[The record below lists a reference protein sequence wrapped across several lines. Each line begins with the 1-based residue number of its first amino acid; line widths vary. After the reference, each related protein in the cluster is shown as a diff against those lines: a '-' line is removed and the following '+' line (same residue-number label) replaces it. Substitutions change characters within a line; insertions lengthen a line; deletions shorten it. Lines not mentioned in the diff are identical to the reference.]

1 MNFSRK
7 FCGVPKLATRDL
19 IHSEVIASLQ
29 KRREELGFSM
39 TQVAEKSGLSLSMI
53 SFVEREIRKPTL
65 ASLLRIAEA
74 LDADLWKLLRDATK
88 TTAKP

>member
-1 MNFSRK
+1 MS
-7 FCGVPKLATRDL
+7 KLATRDL
-19 IHSEVIASLQ
+19 IHSAIIVSLQ
-29 KRREELGFSM
+29 KRRDELGLSM

-74 LDADLWKLLRDATK
+74 LNVDLWKLLRDATK
-88 TTAKP
+88 SVEN

>member
-1 MNFSRK
+1 
-7 FCGVPKLATRDL
+7 VPKPTTRDL
-19 IHSEVIASLQ
+19 IHSAVIASLQ
-29 KRREELGFSM
+29 KRREELGLSM

-74 LDADLWKLLRDATK
+74 LDVDLWKLLRDATRASEK
-88 TTAKP
+88 

>member
-1 MNFSRK
+1 M
-7 FCGVPKLATRDL
+7 PKPATRDF
-19 IHSEVIASLQ
+19 IHSAVIASLQ
-29 KRREELGFSM
+29 KRREELGLSM

-74 LDADLWKLLRDATK
+74 LDVELWKLLRDATK
-88 TTAKP
+88 ASGN